1 MLFEMITRK
10 IRSFYLLFTFRGSI
24 PYKELV
30 DKLTK
35 VLSQCTKSA
44 DIKIRVCVM
53 SFKRIATIA
62 LAGSLALG
70 SLASCTRKEE
80 KVGAKSNPLKMFFIP
95 SDDTREIAL
104 NAKDVSRFLE
114 KFVSQRLYGKD
125 EGFYIKSSVPTSYI
139 AVVEAFGTGRA
150 DFAALNTFSYILLK
164 DKKKYPS
171 EAFLK
176 VVRGHDETSYKA
188 QILARADSGINSIED
203 LKGKKFAYTDP
214 ASTSGYILPS
224 IMFKEKGIKLGEE
237 IFAGRHDTVAT
248 MVYQGQVD
256 AGATY
261 YSPPEDGKI
270 MDARKRIMT
279 QFPDVGEKVKII
291 GFSRDIPNA
300 PWVIRDNL
308 YKDKELYEKVKTAL
322 QEGVIEYVKTPSGK
336 DVLMKLYSITGMV
349 KANDEDYKPVRKMF
363 QESDF
368 DVMQL
373 IKKK

>member
-35 VLSQCTKSA
+35 VLSRCIKSA
-44 DIKIRVCVM
+44 VIKIRVCVM

-164 DKKKYPS
+164 LRY
-171 EAFLK
+171 
-176 VVRGHDETSYKA
+176 VCR
-188 QILARADSGINSIED
+188 IC
-203 LKGKKFAYTDP
+203 AY
-214 ASTSGYILPS
+214 I
-224 IMFKEKGIKLGEE
+224 
-237 IFAGRHDTVAT
+237 
-248 MVYQGQVD
+248 
-256 AGATY
+256 
-261 YSPPEDGKI
+261 
-270 MDARKRIMT
+270 
-279 QFPDVGEKVKII
+279 
-291 GFSRDIPNA
+291 
-300 PWVIRDNL
+300 
-308 YKDKELYEKVKTAL
+308 
-322 QEGVIEYVKTPSGK
+322 
-336 DVLMKLYSITGMV
+336 
-349 KANDEDYKPVRKMF
+349 
-363 QESDF
+363 
-368 DVMQL
+368 
-373 IKKK
+373 